1 MTKFQT
7 DFTSSVWSF
16 CRCVADVPFRETS
29 ASGNE
34 QGEGSVLAGWIIEQ
48 FKCPFCFILLLFP
61 VNVVEGYQG
70 FNKVLKVGG

>member
-48 FKCPFCFILLLFP
+48 LSVPFVLFYFCFL
-61 VNVVEGYQG
+61 GM
-70 FNKVLKVGG
+70 